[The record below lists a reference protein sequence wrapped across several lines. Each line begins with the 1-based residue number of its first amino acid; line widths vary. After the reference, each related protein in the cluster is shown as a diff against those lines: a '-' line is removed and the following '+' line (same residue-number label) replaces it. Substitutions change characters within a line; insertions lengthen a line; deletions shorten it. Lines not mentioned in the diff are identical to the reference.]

1 MWENG
6 FILHWEQECRCYWQ
20 MEHNILWE
28 RKLAGNNVQRNF
40 GLILKNELTSV
51 ESYGILQTLSLK
63 DK

>member
-20 MEHNILWE
+20 MEHNILWA
-28 RKLAGNNVQRNF
+28 RKSAGNNVQRNF